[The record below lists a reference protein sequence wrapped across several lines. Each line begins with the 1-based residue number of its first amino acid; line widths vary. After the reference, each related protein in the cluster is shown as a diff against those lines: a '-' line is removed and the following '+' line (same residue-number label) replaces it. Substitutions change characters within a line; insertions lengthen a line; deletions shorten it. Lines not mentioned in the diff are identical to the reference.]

1 METLQPFTALLQH
14 ERLIALSY
22 SALDLIFVVL
32 FFDDTLLSGNLQL
45 CFKMSI
51 LLDLV
56 PHFSVYLHLFV
67 CAHLFIVC
75 QGHLLAVSH
84 WLRLS
89 EPTYQRFGRL
99 LIVRNHVVP
108 TDLRTILYSLK
119 RIISVSRAVI
129 LEELLDSSRLILAAH
144 IFT

>member
-1 METLQPFTALLQH
+1 
-14 ERLIALSY
+14 
-22 SALDLIFVVL
+22 
-32 FFDDTLLSGNLQL
+32 
-45 CFKMSI
+45 MSI

-75 QGHLLAVSH
+75 KSHLLTVSH

-99 LIVRNHVVP
+99 LIVWNHVVA

-119 RIISVSRAVI
+119 RIICVSRAVI
-129 LEELLDSSRLILAAH
+129 LEELLDSSCLILAAH